1 MSAAPAST
9 RLRFQSIAIA
19 VTVAG
24 LALLIV
30 SLVGQTDGRLFY
42 LLDDP
47 YIHLSLAENILS
59 GHYGINP
66 GENAS
71 PSSSILY
78 PFLLVPLLAF
88 GLGDFAALALN
99 LIGVFGSVWIIAGLI
114 ADAFAD
120 RSGRFGPM
128 DFLIIV
134 ATLIA
139 INAFALPLVGM
150 EHTLHVYA
158 SLAILNGLIRLP
170 TNGVGVGLILGII
183 AAPLL
188 RFEGFALS
196 GAALIAL
203 VLWGYWARAILIG
216 VVIAA
221 ILAAYVA
228 TMTNLGLPI
237 LPSSVMVKS
246 SASAAAVGTD
256 MGGAFS
262 AIVTNLQEALAYRQ
276 AKVLAIGAALLMI
289 GLVALRPNKG
299 VTTAGFVALAAAIAH
314 LAVGRYDWYSRYE
327 IYIIATMLAALFSV
341 WGPALSALSKS
352 AAVKGVLAVAI
363 GFSGYSYLLDTLRSP
378 AASRGI
384 YTQQFQMH
392 RFATEFYPHTV
403 AINDLGWMSYRN
415 ETHVVDL
422 WGLGSEEVRK
432 LKAEQ
437 GIQADWIDAIAREK
451 GAVYA
456 MIYDFWFDGQVP
468 ETWCKIGSLS
478 APSVFA
484 GHDTVSI
491 FLIDPPAKDSLT
503 AALAEFSTTVPTETE
518 IAIFGCA
525 PHAMDS

>member
-9 RLRFQSIAIA
+9 RLRFQSVAIA

-24 LALLIV
+24 LALLIFT
-30 SLVGQTDGRLFY
+30 LVDQTGGRLFY

-47 YIHLSLAENILS
+47 YIHLSLAENLLS
-59 GHYGINP
+59 GHYGINA

-78 PFLLVPLLAF
+78 PFLLTPLLAI
-88 GLGDFAALALN
+88 GIGDFAALVLN
-99 LIGVFGSVWIIAGLI
+99 LIGVFGSVWILAGLI
-114 ADAFAD
+114 ADGIAD

-128 DFLIIV
+128 DLLIIV
-134 ATLIA
+134 AVLIA
-139 INAFALPLVGM
+139 INAFALPLIGM

-158 SLAILNGLIRLP
+158 SLAILHGLIRLP
-170 TNGVGVGLILGII
+170 TKGVGIGLMIGII

-196 GAALIAL
+196 GAALMAL
-203 VLWGYWARAILIG
+203 VLWGYWARAVLIG
-216 VVIAA
+216 AVIAA
-221 ILAAYVA
+221 ILAAYVT
-228 TMTNLGLPI
+228 TMVGLGLPI

-246 SASAAAVGTD
+246 TASAAAVGTD

-262 AIVTNLQEALAYRQ
+262 AIATNLQEALVYRQ
-276 AKVLAIGAALLMI
+276 AKVLAIGTAMLMI

-299 VTTAGFVALAAAIAH
+299 VATAGIVTLAAAIAH
-314 LAVGRYDWYSRYE
+314 LAVGGYDWFSRYE
-327 IYIIATMLAALFSV
+327 IYIIASILAALFSV
-341 WGPALSALSKS
+341 WGPAIAALSRP
-352 AAVKGVLAVAI
+352 AAIKGALTLAI
-363 GFSGYSYLLDTLRSP
+363 GFAGFSYLIDTLRAP

-384 YTQQFQMH
+384 YAQQYQMH
-392 RFATEFYPHTV
+392 RFSTAFFPRTV
-403 AINDLGWMSYRN
+403 AINDLGWMSYQN

-468 ETWCKIGSLS
+468 ETWCKIGTLS

-484 GHDTVSI
+484 GHETVSI
-491 FLIDPPAKDSLT
+491 FLIDPAAKDDLT
-503 AALAEFSTTVPTETE
+503 AALAEFSTSVPTETE

-525 PHAMDS
+525 SHAMDS